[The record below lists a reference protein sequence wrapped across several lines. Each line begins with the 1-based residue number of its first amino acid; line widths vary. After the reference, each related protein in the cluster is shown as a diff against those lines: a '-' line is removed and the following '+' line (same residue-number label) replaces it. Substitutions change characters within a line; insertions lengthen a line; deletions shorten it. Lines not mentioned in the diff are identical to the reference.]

1 MKLKNDRKAFLAF
14 LGAITA
20 WTLLTYEYWK
30 LPSLIKH
37 NYVHQRMELTISQFL
52 SGKTPTVRII
62 VGCITLVLTLGAILL
77 GLWLDGVFGIRPV
90 LTIGFTLL
98 SLPITLYSIFAIVRW
113 TTGRMLNTEQ
123 DKAVPEEE

>member
-1 MKLKNDRKAFLAF
+1 LSQKNSNRSLWLA
-14 LGAITA
+14 LAAVTG
-20 WTLLTYEYWK
+20 
-30 LPSLIKH
+30 
-37 NYVHQRMELTISQFL
+37 Q
-52 SGKTPTVRII
+52 